1 MTGLFGAAPEPM
13 SLWAMLGGGLLAF
26 VSPCVLPM
34 LPVYAMYLLGGTD
47 AAPGRLRVLR
57 RCLGLLCGFVLLFTL
72 MGAGAGALGS
82 LLKNTDRGTLDIV
95 TGVLMLLFGVWMLDV
110 IHIHLPAVP
119 GLGGRQPSMNG
130 FVGSFLFGL
139 LIAISWTPCLTPVLA
154 NALVL
159 AASADNAT
167 MWTGIVS
174 LAVFAAGIEPAH
186 AGRDADVPVA
196 QGRAG
201 MAAQS
206 SADHPPHRR
215 RADDRL
221 WRVSGDPHTHVI
233 CTLM

>member
-1 MTGLFGAAPEPM
+1 MASTRRA
-13 SLWAMLGGGLLAF
+13 S
-26 VSPCVLPM
+26 
-34 LPVYAMYLLGGTD
+34 
-47 AAPGRLRVLR
+47 RL
-57 RCLGLLCGFVLLFTL
+57 TSA
-72 MGAGAGALGS
+72 AGAGALGS

-174 LAVFAAGIEPAH
+174 LAVFALGLSLPMLAVMLMYQWLKGALGWLRNHQQIIRRIGGGLMIAYGPW
-186 AGRDADVPVA
+186 GRDDKE
-196 QGRAG
+196 GK
-201 MAAQS
+201 
-206 SADHPPHRR
+206 
-215 RADDRL
+215 
-221 WRVSGDPHTHVI
+221 
-233 CTLM
+233 

>member
-72 MGAGAGALGS
+72 MGAGAGALGA

-139 LIAISWTPCLTPVLA
+139 LIAISWTPA
-154 NALVL
+154 
-159 AASADNAT
+159 
-167 MWTGIVS
+167 
-174 LAVFAAGIEPAH
+174 
-186 AGRDADVPVA
+186 
-196 QGRAG
+196 
-201 MAAQS
+201 
-206 SADHPPHRR
+206 
-215 RADDRL
+215 
-221 WRVSGDPHTHVI
+221 
-233 CTLM
+233 

>member
-159 AASADNAT
+159 GSQRGQCHHVD
-167 MWTGIVS
+167 GHCV
-174 LAVFAAGIEPAH
+174 AGCVRAGVEPAH

-206 SADHPPHRR
+206 SADHPPYRR
-215 RADDRL
+215 RLMIAYGAYL
-221 WRVSGDPHTHVI
+221 VI
-233 CTLM
+233 RTLV

>member
-57 RCLGLLCGFVLLFTL
+57 RCLGLLMGFVLLFTL

-119 GLGGRQPSMNG
+119 GLSGGSRP
-130 FVGSFLFGL
+130 
-139 LIAISWTPCLTPVLA
+139 
-154 NALVL
+154 
-159 AASADNAT
+159 
-167 MWTGIVS
+167 
-174 LAVFAAGIEPAH
+174 
-186 AGRDADVPVA
+186 
-196 QGRAG
+196 
-201 MAAQS
+201 
-206 SADHPPHRR
+206 
-215 RADDRL
+215 
-221 WRVSGDPHTHVI
+221 
-233 CTLM
+233 